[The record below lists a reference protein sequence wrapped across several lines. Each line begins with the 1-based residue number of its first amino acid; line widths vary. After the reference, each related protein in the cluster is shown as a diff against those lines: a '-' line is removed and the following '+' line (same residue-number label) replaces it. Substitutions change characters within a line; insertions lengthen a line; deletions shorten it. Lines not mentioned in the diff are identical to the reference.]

1 MTPRLLVALTT
12 PAAPPLFARLLSKML
27 VKTHE
32 TRRSKNFASTM
43 LRRVIYAALERK
55 LNRAYKDRL
64 ADLGPTPN
72 GVFWRNESTQIARFD
87 ALLSLVATVTPVA
100 NPMLGDIGCG
110 YGAMLNFVQ
119 KTPRYQH
126 FHYNGID
133 INRAMINSC
142 KQKFPDQ
149 KHLFFVGKY
158 PPSPVDF
165 SVFSG
170 TFNLCYTTDT
180 SLWHEYMFANL
191 QQCWQRS
198 RYGLVLNLLC
208 GPKTKITN
216 QIFFAE
222 RQTFIT
228 AASRVFGPTHA
239 RSTPH
244 VAGDVTFLIAK
255 P

>member
-1 MTPRLLVALTT
+1 
-12 PAAPPLFARLLSKML
+12 
-27 VKTHE
+27 
-32 TRRSKNFASTM
+32 
-43 LRRVIYAALERK
+43 
-55 LNRAYKDRL
+55 
-64 ADLGPTPN
+64 
-72 GVFWRNESTQIARFD
+72 
-87 ALLSLVATVTPVA
+87 VA
-100 NPMLGDIGCG
+100 NPTLGDVGCG
-110 YGAMLNFVQ
+110 YGAMLDFIQ
-119 KTPRYQH
+119 KTPRYQN
-126 FHYNGID
+126 FHYIGID

-149 KHLFFVGKY
+149 KHLFLVGKH

-165 SVFSG
+165 CVFSG
-170 TFNLCYTTDT
+170 TFNLCHTTDT

-208 GPKTKITN
+208 GPKTEIKN
-216 QIFFAE
+216 QIFYAE
-222 RQTFIT
+222 RQTFIAT
-228 AASRVFGPTHA
+228 ASRMFGPTHA

>member
-1 MTPRLLVALTT
+1 
-12 PAAPPLFARLLSKML
+12 
-27 VKTHE
+27 
-32 TRRSKNFASTM
+32 M

-64 ADLGPTPN
+64 AALGPAPK

-87 ALLSLVATVTPVA
+87 ALLHLVATVTPVA
-100 NPMLGDIGCG
+100 NPMLGDVGCG
-110 YGAMLNFVQ
+110 YGAMLDFIQ
-119 KTPRYQH
+119 KTPRYQN
-126 FHYNGID
+126 FHYIGID

-149 KHLFFVGKY
+149 KHLFLVGKH

-165 SVFSG
+165 CVFSG
-170 TFNLCYTTDT
+170 TFNLCHTTDT

-198 RYGLVLNLLC
+198 RYGLALNLLC
-208 GPKTKITN
+208 GPKTEIKN
-216 QIFFAE
+216 QIFYAE
-222 RQTFIT
+222 RQTFIAT
-228 AASRVFGPTHA
+228 ASRMFGPTHA

-255 P
+255 PMANHRQTIGKP